1 MDDQGSATQPEH
13 GVGDELHSLEE
24 AFSSDDYTTSVVPL
38 TKRRSNL
45 RMFLT
50 FVSLQATFPTLF
62 AGYVARSQGLSLGQL
77 MLAMGIASATMIV
90 YCIGAA
96 NLGAVTGQTHTLIT
110 RTIFGRWGS
119 GLVSLLMIIVGVGFY
134 TFQATFV
141 TSQLDGL
148 FTIGSATLVAFIFC
162 IVMMTNTLFGFKG
175 VAGFASF
182 VAAPLAMV
190 WVTYAFIKILLSH
203 PGHNL
208 LAPPTVAPTATVLIV
223 TGLVVG
229 ANTWG
234 NEPDLFRYSKLR
246 PQFNIPT
253 VVVGYVIGAF
263 LFPVTGY
270 LYAVVSGTTDFGAST
285 RFFANST
292 LFGLTWLAT
301 LFFFVQAFAGNDGNL
316 YLSTNASQNLIGGL
330 RRWRR
335 PYTVLLLGGTAAV
348 LSLFFNNLS
357 KDFFIVAGISAVTI
371 PSATTIMVMDY
382 FVLPKLTRQHRPTNT
397 VTPWHRTGQA
407 NWPAIIALVAATVVG
422 GVTGGLIPG
431 LPGFGKAIHWYPAL
445 QAWIVAALVYL
456 LLATIAARRA
466 NYKTLLGY
474 PLEETERTEPEGE
487 AALQAG

>member
-1 MDDQGSATQPEH
+1 MDDQSSAAQQHH
-13 GVGDELHSLEE
+13 GVGEELHSLEE

-38 TKRRSNL
+38 NKRRSNW

-77 MLAMGIASATMIV
+77 MLAMAIASATMIV
-90 YCIGAA
+90 YCIGSA

-119 GLVSLLMIIVGVGFY
+119 GLVSLLMVIVGVGFY

-141 TSQLDGL
+141 TSQLGGL

-162 IVMMTNTLFGFKG
+162 VVMMTNTLFGFKG

-182 VAAPLAMV
+182 VAAPIAMV
-190 WVTYAFIKILLSH
+190 WVAYAFIKILVDH
-203 PGHNL
+203 PGHSL
-208 LAPPTVAPTATVLIV
+208 LAPPTAAPTATVLIV
-223 TGLVVG
+223 CGLVVG

-253 VVVGYVIGAF
+253 LVAGYTIGAF

-285 RFFANST
+285 RFFAQST
-292 LFGLTWLAT
+292 LFGLTFLAT
-301 LFFFVQAFAGNDGNL
+301 IFFFIQAFAGNDGNL
-316 YLSTNASQNLIGGL
+316 YLSTNASQNLIGNL

-335 PYTVLLLGGTAAV
+335 QYTVLFLGGAAAV
-348 LSLFFNNLS
+348 VSLFFGSLS
-357 KDFFIVAGISAVTI
+357 TDFFIMANLSAVTI
-371 PSATTIMVMDY
+371 PSASTIMVMDR
-382 FVLPKLTRQHRPTNT
+382 FVLPRLTRKLRPTET

-407 NWPAIIALVAATVVG
+407 NWPAIVALLAATAVG

-431 LPGFGKAIHWYPAL
+431 LPSFGKTITGYPAL
-445 QAWIVAALVYL
+445 QAWVSGAVIYLVL
-456 LLATIAARRA
+456 GTLAARRA

-474 PLEETERTEPEGE
+474 PVEETERAAAT
-487 AALQAG
+487 AAL